1 MKNKISMIGNKLNIV
16 SKFLFIYFSIL
27 FCNAGNSSNKVNF
40 KISKQ
45 DKRNMEMNSIR
56 ANRYMHRHSIYT
68 NTAHARGEGYNF
80 SYAPGKNIL
89 IKNNI
94 KCTVYDLIKFKNED
108 VKQDNI
114 EMISGSEDT
123 YEKIKNVMKKNDEMS
138 RGKDGIKNVKSEEMS
153 SEIVGIKNVKSG
165 NILKEICGFVFL
177 PRLLNIIK
185 YNKELRKALEV
196 TLDDYK
202 GLTIIAVFDVEDN
215 EKVEYIIKNK
225 TDYIKNSIYK
235 VECKED
241 DETKKITVVARYSV
255 NEFVKIYKKL
265 ENDNLFKKNCGD
277 KEEDIDSLD
286 GKNRKVFI
294 TLFSNAKSL
303 KLIGLNIFGE
313 KLSNLFSS
321 FTKLEELDLSSFN
334 TSNVTNMSFM
344 FSKCSSLKEL
354 NLNNFNTNNV
364 TKMSGMFSGCSSLE
378 RLNLN
383 NFNTNN
389 VTSMRKMFYG
399 CSSLNELNLSNFNT
413 NNVTDMS
420 YVFNGC
426 SSLNK
431 LDLSN
436 WNTDNVTDMDC
447 MFSGCSSLKEL
458 NVSSFNTD
466 NVFGMEGMFSE
477 CSSLKELNLSN
488 FNNNKVTDMNWMFS
502 GCSSLKELNLSNF
515 NTNNVTKMYS
525 MFSKCSSL
533 ERLNL
538 NNFNTNNVTDMSFM
552 FSECS
557 SLKELNLSN
566 FYTNNVTDMSYMF
579 YKCLSLASLDLSTFD
594 TSNVTDMQYMFKN
607 CSSLTS
613 LSLPDKV
620 IYDNVTNSYKNMFE
634 GCDKLKGNV
643 TTNDERIKS
652 DYGQFIKKANK

>member
-1 MKNKISMIGNKLNIV
+1 MFFLYNNNCMKNKVSMIGNKLNIV
-16 SKFLFIYFSIL
+16 SKFLFVYFSIL
-27 FCNAGNSSNKVNF
+27 FCNAGDKVNF

-45 DKRNMEMNSIR
+45 DKKNMNRNFIR
-56 ANRYMHRHSIYT
+56 ANRYMHRNPIYT

-108 VKQDNI
+108 IKQDNI

-153 SEIVGIKNVKSG
+153 SEIVGIKNVKSEF
-165 NILKEICGFVFL
+165 ILKKVCGFVFL

-225 TDYIKNSIYK
+225 TDHIKNSIYK
-235 VECKED
+235 VECKEE

-313 KLSNLFSS
+313 KLSKLFSS

-334 TSNVTNMSFM
+334 TTNVTNMSFM

-364 TKMSGMFSGCSSLE
+364 TKMNGMFSGCSLLKE
-378 RLNLN
+378 LNISS
-383 NFNTNN
+383 FNTNN
-389 VTSMRKMFYG
+389 V
-399 CSSLNELNLSNFNT
+399 N
-413 NNVTDMS
+413 DMS
-420 YVFNGC
+420 FMFSNC

-436 WNTDNVTDMDC
+436 LNTDNVTDMSN
-447 MFSGCSSLKEL
+447 MFSL
-458 NVSSFNTD
+458 
-466 NVFGMEGMFSE
+466 

-488 FNNNKVTDMNWMFS
+488 FKTNNVENMDWMFS

-515 NTNNVTKMYS
+515 NTNNVTNMSY
-525 MFSKCSSL
+525 MFYECSSL
-533 ERLNL
+533 KDLNIS
-538 NNFNTNNVTDMSFM
+538 NFNTKNVTDMCGM
-552 FSECS
+552 FAGCS

-566 FYTNNVTDMSYMF
+566 FNTIKVTDMCGMFSECSSLNELNISNFNTNNVTDMSGMF
-579 YKCLSLASLDLSTFD
+579 YKCKSLMQLNLS
-594 TSNVTDMQYMFKN
+594 NFKN
-607 CSSLTS
+607 
-613 LSLPDKV
+613 K
-620 IYDNVTNSYKNMFE
+620 NATNMNSILWRYSN
-634 GCDKLKGNV
+634 KLKKKYSEK
-643 TTNDERIKS
+643 NDNIKLVCHL
-652 DYGQFIKKANK
+652 

>member
-1 MKNKISMIGNKLNIV
+1 MKNKVSMIGNKFNIV

-27 FCNAGNSSNKVNF
+27 FCNAGNNSNKVNF
-40 KISKQ
+40 RISKQ
-45 DKRNMEMNSIR
+45 DKRNMERNSIQ

-68 NTAHARGEGYNF
+68 NTAHARGEKYNF
-80 SYAPGKNIL
+80 SYAPEKNIL

-94 KCTVYDLIKFKNED
+94 KCTVYDLIKSKNED
-108 VKQDNI
+108 IKQDNI

-123 YEKIKNVMKKNDEMS
+123 YEKIKKVMKKNDEMS
-138 RGKDGIKNVKSEEMS
+138 RGKDGIKNLKNEEMS
-153 SEIVGIKNVKSG
+153 RKIGDIKNVKSG
-165 NILKEICGFVFL
+165 YILKEICGFVFL

-185 YNKELRKALEV
+185 CNKKLQNALNV
-196 TLDDYK
+196 SLKDDYK
-202 GLTIIAVFDVEDN
+202 GLTIIAVFDVKDKG
-215 EKVEYIIKNK
+215 KVEDIIKNK
-225 TDYIKNSIYK
+225 TDHIKNSIYN
-235 VECKED
+235 VECTEE
-241 DETKKITVVARYSV
+241 DETKKITVVARYSL

-265 ENDNLFKKNCGD
+265 ENDNLFKKNLN
-277 KEEDIDSLD
+277 KKEDIDSLD

-354 NLNNFNTNNV
+354 NLSSFDTSNV
-364 TKMSGMFSGCSSLE
+364 TKMSGMFSGCSLLKE
-378 RLNLN
+378 LNISS
-383 NFNTNN
+383 FNTNN
-389 VTSMRKMFYG
+389 V
-399 CSSLNELNLSNFNT
+399 N
-413 NNVTDMS
+413 DMS
-420 YVFNGC
+420 FMFSNC

-431 LDLSN
+431 LDLPN
-436 WNTDNVTDMDC
+436 LNTDNVTDMDC
-447 MFSGCSSLKEL
+447 MFACCESLAEL

-466 NVFGMEGMFSE
+466 NVTDMSNMFSS

-488 FNNNKVTDMNWMFS
+488 FKTNNVENMDWMFS

-515 NTNNVTKMYS
+515 NTSNVTGMYS
-525 MFSKCSSL
+525 MFSSCSSL
-533 ERLNL
+533 KELNL
-538 NNFNTNNVTDMSFM
+538 STFDTSKVTNMNNM
-552 FSECS
+552 FLGCS

-566 FYTNNVTDMSYMF
+566 SNTNNVTDMSYMF
-579 YKCLSLASLDLSTFD
+579 YECSSLTKLDLSNFNTQNVTNMKKMFLGCSSLASLDLSTFD
-594 TSNVTDMQYMFKN
+594 TSNVTAMQYMFKD

-620 IYDNVTNSYKNMFE
+620 IYYGETSDMFN
-634 GCDKLKGNV
+634 GCDKLSKTNV
-643 TTNDERIKS
+643 RTKDINILNM
-652 DYGQFIKKANK
+652 ILKK